1 MSTEGNPP
9 NTEGTATTNANGSAT
24 AAASGAV
31 APLSYKFAATD
42 NVPSWAQGKTVEEVL
57 TLSKQMAETIQGLA
71 PPAAAVAQTQ
81 PVAQGAQQPGLP
93 TDDDFIRAPRESTER
108 FFKAQSD
115 AFLAPQITGLM
126 QQNAASA
133 RALATQM
140 YADDFKRWGPEIDSV
155 MVAAPLSQ
163 RNLDSYEKVVTFI
176 RGKHQSEVLAEQK
189 QKWSAEAGALGERS
203 GGSPAG
209 GVSGVQKAF
218 DPEKLQETVRTAA
231 QRHGL
236 TEQDVREFCAKTGT
250 SIEKWV
256 EMANDNKL
264 VTSQSPFQFQL
275 TEASLG
281 IGRQFAD

>member
-1 MSTEGNPP
+1 MSTEGNPL
-9 NTEGTATTNANGSAT
+9 NTEGTTTTNASGSVT
-24 AAASGAV
+24 AAASGEA

-71 PPAAAVAQTQ
+71 PPAAVATNP
-81 PVAQGAQQPGLP
+81 PVATGAQPPGLP

-115 AFLAPQITGLM
+115 AVLAPQITGLM

-133 RALATQM
+133 RALANQLYT
-140 YADDFKRWGPEIDSV
+140 DDFKRWGPEIDSV
-155 MVAAPLSQ
+155 MAAAPLSQ

-176 RGKHQSEVLAEQK
+176 RGKHMNDVLAEQK
-189 QKWSAEAGALGERS
+189 QKWSAEVGALGERS

-218 DPEKLQETVRTAA
+218 DPDKLQETVRTAA

-275 TEASLG
+275 TEESLG
-281 IGRQFAD
+281 IGRQFSS